1 MKATKV
7 VRALAGTAIAAL
19 TAAGLAAVAISP
31 ADAAAKSTVIIGE
44 GVGWDSLNPT
54 HPDHNST
61 TNADVAYLTNT
72 GFWYYDEKPALVRNT
87 DFGTYDQKMSGSTF
101 VMTFKIKPGKV
112 WSDGTPIDAVDLL
125 LSHVISSS
133 AYSIKAGLGDP
144 SSEAGSKFVSG
155 GYAGSY
161 DNNVIGNPVLS
172 DNNMTLTIKFKKYL
186 PGWEVTTPGASPV
199 HALEAMVDGKKAL
212 QSAAVN
218 KANKAKFLS
227 DFTKAYSG
235 DAAAKARMAK
245 MGTIWS
251 NDYNIGDADFNAT
264 QNPLLVVGNGP
275 FLFKSY
281 NKDASSETLVAN
293 PKYNSGPAMS
303 KTNPIKT
310 IVYKYVADG
319 TASVQALQNGDI
331 NVYQGMPG
339 AAGYSTLKTL
349 ATSKKIGL
357 IGGTQGTYEHLDLR
371 TGNGAGT
378 TDDYN
383 GPFAASK
390 GQKGKDL
397 RLAFL
402 LAFPRYNALQTQ
414 IKPFNPKGAY
424 MNSSFTLPGSKYYAT
439 AVKVSGLTANKTV
452 TIGGTK
458 YTYNF
463 NVTSDAQ
470 QAKNEAIALKL
481 VQKWYPEA
489 SATKSAVKIKLIRS
503 GRQMRV
509 ENNALIVAHEANAG
523 FEVSNETTAGWS
535 SKLSNNEFDVAM
547 FAWAL
552 NSITQDGSNANFRS
566 DGSNNHSGWFDTT
579 MDSLMDQ
586 LEKKGSDV
594 QVGTLMGKA
603 DKLISDNSWSMP
615 MYQWPSVTG
624 YTNGLKG
631 MNPSA
636 ITPNVVWNIWKWHY

>member
-1 MKATKV
+1 MKASRFLRT
-7 VRALAGTAIAAL
+7 LAVTAATVL
-19 TAAGLAAVAISP
+19 TASGLAAVAIAP

-44 GVGWDSLNPT
+44 GVGWDSLNPS

-61 TNADVAYLTNT
+61 TNANVAYLTNM
-72 GFWYYDEKPALVRNT
+72 GFWYYDEKPKLVRNT
-87 DFGTYDQKMSGSTF
+87 NFGTYDQKMSGSQF
-101 VMTFKIKPGKV
+101 VMTFKIKPGQV

-125 LSHVISSS
+125 LSHVITSS

-144 SSEAGSKFVSG
+144 SSESGSKFVSG
-155 GYAGSY
+155 GYAGTY

-172 DNNMTLTIKFKKYL
+172 ADHMTLTIKFKKYL

-199 HALEAMVDGKKAL
+199 HALEAMADGKKAL
-212 QSAAVN
+212 QTAAAN
-218 KANKAKFLS
+218 KAYKAKFLS
-227 DFTKAYSG
+227 DYTKAYSG

-245 MGTIWS
+245 MGDIWS
-251 NDYNIGDADFNAT
+251 NDYNIGDSNFTST
-264 QNPLLVVGNGP
+264 QNPLLVVGNGA

-293 PKYNSGPAMS
+293 PKYNSGPAVA

-339 AAGYSTLKTL
+339 AAGYSTLKSL
-349 ATSKKIGL
+349 AASKSIGL

-378 TDDYN
+378 TDDYT
-383 GPFAASK
+383 GPFASSR
-390 GQKGKDL
+390 GQKAKDL

-414 IKPFNPKGAY
+414 LKPFNAKASF

-439 AVKVSGLTANKTV
+439 AVKTSGITANKTV
-452 TIGGTK
+452 TIGGVK

-470 QAKNEAIALKL
+470 QAKNEAVALKL
-481 VQKWYPEA
+481 VQKYYPDA
-489 SATKSAVKIKLIRS
+489 SETKSAVKIKLIRS

-509 ENNALIVAHEANAG
+509 ENNALIVAHEAKAG
-523 FEVSNETTAGWS
+523 FEVNNETTAGWS

-552 NSITQDGSNANFRS
+552 NAITQDGSNSNFRS
-566 DGSNNHSGWFDTT
+566 DGSNNHSGWLDTSL
-579 MDSLMDQ
+579 DSILDQ
-586 LEKKGSDV
+586 LEKKGTDA
-594 QVGTLMGKA
+594 QVGVLMGKA
-603 DKLISDNSWSMP
+603 DKIISDNAWSIP

-624 YTNGLKG
+624 YSKGLQGIKPG
-631 MNPSA
+631 PIS
-636 ITPNVVWNIWKWHY
+636 PNVEWNYWDWHY